1 MAQSQQLTLS
11 VVTPESSI
19 VTDVAVESIILP
31 GEEGQLT
38 ILPGH
43 INFITP
49 LRPGTFAY
57 KVGGEFQIA
66 FLSGGFAQVFN
77 GNVSV
82 LAETLDMAQDLDL
95 AATELSVAEYKREL
109 EALKV
114 GTAEYSALVEKRD
127 FALAKIRT
135 AQKKIH

>member
-1 MAQSQQLTLS
+1 MAQLTLS

-19 VTDVAVESIILP
+19 VTDQAVESIILP

-38 ILPGH
+38 LLPGH

-77 GNVSV
+77 GNVTV

-95 AATELSVAEYKREL
+95 AATELDLAEYKRNL
-109 EALKV
+109 EGMKV
-114 GTAEYSALVEKRD
+114 GSEEYAATVEKRD
-127 FALAKIRT
+127 LALAKLR
-135 AQKKIH
+135 AAKGKIH

>member
-1 MAQSQQLTLS
+1 MAQQLTLS
-11 VVTPESSI
+11 VVTPERSI
-19 VTDVAVESIILP
+19 ETDVAVDSIILP
-31 GEEGQLT
+31 GEHGQLT
-38 ILPGH
+38 LLPGH

-77 GNVSV
+77 GKVTV
-82 LAETLDMAQDLDL
+82 LAETLDMAQDLDR
-95 AATELSVAEYKREL
+95 AATELDVQEYARKL
-109 EALKV
+109 QSLKV
-114 GTAEYSALVEKRD
+114 GSLEYLETVQLRD
-127 FALAKIRT
+127 LAQAKLRA

>member
-1 MAQSQQLTLS
+1 MAQLTLS

-19 VTDVAVESIILP
+19 VTDQVVESIILP

-38 ILPGH
+38 LLPGH

-66 FLSGGFAQVFN
+66 FLSGGFAQIFN
-77 GNVSV
+77 GNVTV

-95 AATELSVAEYKREL
+95 AAAELDLAEYKRNL
-109 EALKV
+109 EELKV
-114 GTAEYSALVEKRD
+114 GSEEYSATVTKRD
-127 FALAKIRT
+127 LALAKIK
-135 AQKKIH
+135 AAKGKIH

>member
-1 MAQSQQLTLS
+1 MAQATQLTLS

-19 VTDVAVESIILP
+19 VIDQAVDSIILP

-38 ILPGH
+38 LLPGH

-57 KVGGEFQIA
+57 KVGGDYQIA

-77 GNVSV
+77 GNVTV
-82 LAETLDMAQDLDL
+82 LAETLDMASDLDL
-95 AATELSVAEYKREL
+95 AATELDLAEYKRSL
-109 EALKV
+109 ESLKV
-114 GTAEYSALVEKRD
+114 GSDEYKATVEKRD
-127 FALAKIRT
+127 LALAKLRA